1 MLCRLFG
8 SLLLMSLAC
17 PCAAD
22 GLPGVYKVV
31 SLTAEVD
38 GDPPTAILGSSPRGF
53 AMFTSRRAT
62 ILITGEGRKFGKS
75 AEERAALWD
84 TLAAYS
90 GLYTTEGG
98 KFTVNV
104 DVSAN
109 EIWNGTRQV
118 RNWEIN
124 GPRLTVTTERAPY
137 SRDPSKMVVVRLVAD
152 RVE

>member
-8 SLLLMSLAC
+8 SLLLMSLVY
-17 PCAAD
+17 PCAAE

-38 GDPPTAILGSSPRGF
+38 GDAPKAIFGNKLRGF
-53 AMFTSRRAT
+53 ALFTPHRAT

-90 GLYTTEGG
+90 GSYTANGG
-98 KFTVNV
+98 TFTVDV

-109 EIWNGTRQV
+109 EIWNGTRQI
-118 RNWEIN
+118 RNWQLD
-124 GPRLTVTTERAPY
+124 GQRLTITTERAPY
-137 SRDPSKMVVVRLVAD
+137 SRDPSKMAVIRLVAD

>member
-8 SLLLMSLAC
+8 SLLLMSLAY
-17 PCAAD
+17 PCAAE
-22 GLPGVYKVV
+22 GLPGVYRVV

-38 GDPPTAILGSSPRGF
+38 GDSPKAILGNNPRGF
-53 AMFTSRRAT
+53 AMFTPRRAT
-62 ILITGEGRKFGKS
+62 MLITGEGRKFGKS

-90 GLYTTEGG
+90 GIYTVDGNR
-98 KFTVNV
+98 FTVTV

-109 EIWNGTRQV
+109 EIWNGTKQI
-118 RNWEIN
+118 RNWALDR
-124 GPRLTVTTERAPY
+124 GRLVITTERAPY
-137 SRDPSKMVVVRLVAD
+137 SRDPSKMVVIRLVAD